1 MRLGFHGATTMTS
14 MLETDIEVTHQAGF
28 KYLELWGEKID
39 TYLLNHTV
47 TDLAALLKAHDVTPM
62 SINALG
68 FIAFR
73 TPEEY
78 KKLQERCHRLGE
90 IAQAIGCP
98 TVVAVPSPMTDYQ
111 MSWATIVDEHV
122 RALQDLGDIAKPYG
136 VRLSF
141 EFLGFGWCTVRTPRG
156 CWEIVEKTGRSNV
169 GMTVDAAHF
178 FAGGGLLSEIDLI
191 DPEKIFAF
199 HLDDLENTAKEAIT
213 DNTRVLPGLGVI
225 PLMSLAERI
234 KHIGFDGP
242 CSVELFRPEYWQWDP
257 LRLAVASREAAL
269 KILAPFFEIQ

>member
-14 MLETDIEVTHQAGF
+14 LLETDIEITHQAGF

-78 KKLQERCHRLGE
+78 KKIQERCYRLGE

-178 FAGGGLLSEIDLI
+178 FAGGGLLSEIDRI
-191 DPEKIFAF
+191 DRERIFAF
-199 HLDDLENTAKEAIT
+199 NLDDLENTAKEAIT
-213 DNTRVLPGLGVI
+213 DNTRVLQGHGEI
-225 PLMSLAERI
+225 PLISLVERI
-234 KHIGFDGP
+234 NQIGFNGP
-242 CSVELFRPEYWQWDP
+242 CCGKLFGPGHWHCDLLGLSVP
-257 LRLAVASREAAL
+257 SREAMR
-269 KILAPFFEIQ
+269 